1 MSFFGKTTTV
11 SFGAISVYYWPMPQR
26 GSYPKGVAKREEL
39 VSVALEVVAERG
51 YNGATLREVSE
62 AAGLSKTGVLH
73 HFANKEE
80 LFTEVLSRRDE
91 LNLHALDADSSPAG
105 ATLADTLATGL
116 QRNAMVPGLV
126 QLYSRLS
133 ADATDPENP
142 AHSYFEE
149 RYVHGRNFIEDVVRQ
164 EKEQGLLAPSIDPR
178 MFGVILLALSD
189 GLQMQWM
196 FNPELDM
203 AAHMQHLFDTLAP
216 PRETTNE

>member
-1 MSFFGKTTTV
+1 M
-11 SFGAISVYYWPMPQR
+11 AQR

-91 LNLHALDADSSPAG
+91 LNLHALDADSSPVG
-105 ATLADTLATGL
+105 TLADLLATGL
-116 QRNAMVPGLV
+116 QRNATVPGLV
-126 QLYSRLS
+126 QLYGRLS
-133 ADATDPENP
+133 ADATDPDNP
-142 AHSYFEE
+142 AHSYFED
-149 RYVHGRNFIEDVVRQ
+149 RYVYTRDFFERVVRQ
-164 EKEQGLLAPSIDPR
+164 EQEEGRLSPSIDPR
-178 MFGVILLALSD
+178 MFSVILLALSD

-196 FNPELDM
+196 FDPELDM
-203 AAHMQHLFDTLAP
+203 AAHVQHLFDALMPLCEKA
-216 PRETTNE
+216 NE